1 MKYTFRARI
10 WRYKGKAA
18 WYFVTLP
25 KPLSKKIRLNF
36 GTSEEG
42 WGRLKTSAKIGQTQW
57 KTAIWFDTKAG
68 SYLLPLKAF
77 IRKSEALKLNKMVK
91 VTLQLDDT
99 PARMMNSSSLIK
111 SLV

>member
-25 KPLSKKIRLNF
+25 KPIAKKIRLKY

-42 WGRLKTSAKIGQTQW
+42 WGRLKTSAKIGQTSW
-57 KTAIWFDTKAG
+57 STAIWFDTKAG
-68 SYLLPLKAF
+68 SYLLPLKTI
-77 IRKSEALKLNKMVK
+77 IRKSEALKLDTMVN
-91 VTLQLDDT
+91 VTLQLDSS
-99 PARMMNSSSLIK
+99 PSRMIKNSSLVK